1 MMRLGAYARGAI
13 VLCAGIAAY
22 IVQDLIM
29 KIASGSYPIHQALVF
44 RALTAIPIAVL
55 IIHFTGSLKAIRGS
69 TRPMLPRSL
78 LTVLCNIT
86 YYLAIA
92 ALPLATVGALYL
104 SAPLMITALSVLLL
118 NEKVN
123 TAQWAAVAAGFVGVV
138 LIIHPGSGLFEWAMV
153 LPLLSALTYA
163 GAVILVRKA
172 GDEGDSGVM
181 ALQSQ
186 AWLSVTGLVLGL
198 MLGFGELRSEVDL
211 HPSMGFLLSGRQWPS
226 AWDCGVLLVCGIV
239 GAGSTF
245 LLTRAYSLSDASR
258 LAPFEY
264 TALLWSIFLGWL
276 VFDHLPAAKD
286 WAGIALLVG
295 AGLVSVYKADKS
307 PSLATPVEAGQ
318 AAAADR

>member
-1 MMRLGAYARGAI
+1 MKQLGAYARGAV

-22 IVQDLIM
+22 IVQDMIM
-29 KIASGSYPIHQALVF
+29 KIASGQYPIHQALAF

-55 IIHFTGSLKAIRGS
+55 IIHLTGSLKAIKGS

-78 LTVLCNIT
+78 LTVLCNLT

-123 TAQWAAVAAGFVGVV
+123 TAQWLAVAAGFVGVV

-172 GDEGDSGVM
+172 GDKGDSGVM

-186 AWLSVTGLVLGL
+186 AWLSVTGVALGL
-198 MLGFGELRSEVDL
+198 LLGFGQMKGDVQL
-211 HPSMGFLLSGRQWPS
+211 HPSMSFLLSGWQWPS
-226 AWDCGVLLVCGIV
+226 AWDFGVLLVCGVV
-239 GAGSTF
+239 GSASTF

-276 VFDHLPAAKD
+276 VWGHLPALKD

-295 AGLVSVYKADKS
+295 AGMVSVYMADKKTS
-307 PSLATPVEAGQ
+307 PAP
-318 AAAADR
+318 AA